1 VIVVSVAIDAI
12 GPSDILHPCKLRF
25 LSLRLIDDVAYLASF
40 YSIDKDIACKTTQEG
55 LGL

>member
-1 VIVVSVAIDAI
+1 VIVVSVAIDAV

-40 YSIDKDIACKTTQEG
+40 YSIDKDIACKTT
-55 LGL
+55 